1 MRKVDLS
8 KAAEPKDITSEVT
21 IVTPM
26 PEPIQIPEEL
36 KKLGEP
42 ASMWVY
48 RTGDGNAFGAVARW
62 NPTNGR
68 KVVRPIVWTGEKF
81 VTAGFGK
88 GRPLYNTELL
98 AATPPATALLV
109 EGEKSADGAQRFLP
123 EGWIVTTWQ
132 GGSKAWAN
140 TDWSVMKGRTVV
152 IWPDNDEPG
161 IVAADEIRMHLS
173 SLGVM
178 TSIVPV
184 PPAFPD
190 GWDLGDELPTGVK
203 HDIIGKMLKK
213 AAKQASLVD
222 QATPLPEIKTHE
234 FDADPDL
241 AMRKQYRAIGYDKQ
255 KYYLMTEDAE
265 QIYEYT
271 SAKLMSET
279 GLMEIIPD
287 REIWKNHPA
296 TAGARNIRWVDIG
309 ASIMRECTQA
319 GVYDPTRLRG
329 RGLWTDKNIKNEER
343 TVLNSGSTL
352 LFAKNGES
360 PSQVP
365 YVQFKSRWFYEKGR
379 DLLPSDDGVT
389 DFYEEAT
396 DADGYMIR
404 ELCDLVR
411 WERPIYGQ
419 LLAGWIATAI
429 VCGALPWRTH
439 AWVTGNQGSGKTTV
453 INEIAGACIGS
464 IGIYPMGATTEA
476 GIRQAVGNDA
486 LPVIFDESE
495 GQKGIEERR
504 QAVIQLMRQ
513 SSSEGRGRIM
523 KGTANHSAVA
533 FTMRSSFLMS
543 SIGVGLKEAADLTRT
558 VVLTIKPLEAYT
570 ADERVVLEAQWQKFL
585 STASS
590 MRKDMPQRLLARQM
604 KNLPTLK
611 HNIEIFKEVIATSLG
626 NRRLGDQLGTLLAGA
641 YSLISTRKV
650 TTAICEKYLA
660 GYDWSEFTQ
669 VRNERE
675 DVALLYHIV
684 GHMMRVDTAYGAQ
697 ERAIGELIRAALF
710 PGSDSA
716 ISKDRAVD
724 TLSRYGLKL
733 ERDESGIWVG
743 TGIPAMDK
751 IMSTSV
757 YSEGWQKVLA
767 RHPLAQRSENAIRYL
782 AQTSRAVF
790 IPMSEWPI
798 GGS

>member
-1 MRKVDLS
+1 
-8 KAAEPKDITSEVT
+8 
-21 IVTPM
+21 M
-26 PEPIQIPEEL
+26 PEPVKIPDEL

-62 NPTNGR
+62 NPDNGR
-68 KVVRPIVWTGEKF
+68 KIVRPIVWTGEKF

-140 TDWSVMKGRTVV
+140 TDWSIMQGRTVV

-173 SLGVM
+173 SMGVP
-178 TSIVPV
+178 SAIVQV

-190 GWDLGDELPTGVK
+190 GWDLGDELPASVK
-203 HDIIGKMLKK
+203 SDIIGKMMKK
-213 AAKQASLVD
+213 ALKTAGIVD
-222 QATPLPEIKTHE
+222 QATPLPEIEKKE

-241 AMRKQYRAIGYDKQ
+241 SPRKQYRAIGYDKQ
-255 KYYLMTEDAE
+255 KYYIMTEDAE

-271 SAKLMSET
+271 SARIMSET

-287 REIWKNHPA
+287 REVWADHPA
-296 TAGARNIRWVDIG
+296 NKSKKSISWVDIG
-309 ASIMRECTQA
+309 AAIMRECMQA

-329 RGLWTDKNIKNEER
+329 RGLWTDKNFKGEER

-352 LFAKNGES
+352 MYSKNGDAS
-360 PSQVP
+360 AQVP
-365 YVQFKSRWFYEKGR
+365 YVQFKSRWYYEKGR
-379 DLLPSDDGVT
+379 DLIPSDEGAT
-389 DFYEEAT
+389 DFIEEAT

-411 WERPIYGQ
+411 WERPIDGQ

-429 VCGALPWRTH
+429 ICGALPWRTH

-464 IGIYPMGATTEA
+464 VGIYPMGATTEA

-523 KGTANHSAVA
+523 KGTASHSAVA

-558 VVLTIKPLEAYT
+558 VVLTIKPLEAFT
-570 ADERVVLEAQWQKFL
+570 ATERVGLEEQWQKFL

-611 HNIEIFKEVIATSLG
+611 HNIEVFKEVIATNLG

-641 YSLISTRKV
+641 YSLISTRKI
-650 TTAICEKYLA
+650 TTATCEKYLS

-669 VRNERE
+669 VKSLRE
-675 DVALLYHIV
+675 DIELLHHIV
-684 GHMMRVDTAYGAQ
+684 GYMKPVDTAFGRQ
-697 ERAIGELIRAALF
+697 DRVIGELIRAFLY

-716 ISKDRAVD
+716 ISKDRAAD
-724 TLSRYGLKL
+724 LLARYGMKF

-743 TGIPAMDK
+743 TGISEMNK
-751 IMSTSV
+751 IMATSV
-757 YSEGWQKVLA
+757 YSEGWPKVLA
-767 RHPLAQRSENAIRYL
+767 RHPLAQRSDNAIRFL

-790 IPMSEWPI
+790 IPITEWPI
-798 GGS
+798 GGV